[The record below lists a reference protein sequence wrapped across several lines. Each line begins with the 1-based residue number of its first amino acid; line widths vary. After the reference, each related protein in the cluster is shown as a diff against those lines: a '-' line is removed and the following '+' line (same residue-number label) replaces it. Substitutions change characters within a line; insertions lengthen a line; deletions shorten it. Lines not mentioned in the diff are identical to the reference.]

1 MIRRRMTILTVA
13 LPLLLAAFVPV
24 VAQEGQ
30 SPFAGKKVIPLQ
42 PTNVDKVVLARKLVA
57 AQRYQ
62 EAADLLEVLYET
74 DSDNSLLLNLLRTCY
89 DQLQQFDKAEML
101 MRRIIQKDPQSVG
114 NRLYLAE
121 LLVRLNRDSEAL
133 EVYDQVEAMIG
144 NGDPTRLIL
153 LINSMITSGLDKPV
167 LERIDRAR
175 EKFGNPLLF
184 NIELGGILEKQQD
197 YRGAVLEY
205 LAPLLQ
211 DTTEDANRAER
222 RLLALL
228 DFETSSAEVE
238 SLLKNVADSS
248 SGHRAMRLLTEHYL
262 KAERFDD
269 AFAYAL
275 RQDSLEGRSGVP
287 LLTLARRCGERHLWP
302 QVVKMTD
309 FILQRYPDKRYQT
322 EVSFTRAQALAE
334 LGRADEAVQV
344 YQRLAEQTDDQQVR
358 ADAIYGLGVLYSE
371 YLDDCERALIYYD
384 SVLNDFPRGRG
395 YLMSCKAKSLCHIRL
410 GYLDQAR
417 TLLDQLLKSRL
428 PDDFREEVEFF
439 QGLVE
444 FFDQKYDTA
453 QFMFRKLT
461 VDFPNGLYVN
471 DALRLVLALDD
482 GKVLGSTL
490 DDFSAARYAQF
501 RGENDSALVRL
512 YALADAKPQAL
523 GDLALY
529 EVVEMELKRADTSA
543 ALAAIER
550 LVQEY
555 PDSYYRPLGM
565 KIKADLL
572 VGSGD
577 NVSQATELYRFLL
590 ENCSEY
596 PFTREVR
603 EKLKE
608 LDARRPVG

>member
-1 MIRRRMTILTVA
+1 
-13 LPLLLAAFVPV
+13 
-24 VAQEGQ
+24 
-30 SPFAGKKVIPLQ
+30 
-42 PTNVDKVVLARKLVA
+42 
-57 AQRYQ
+57 
-62 EAADLLEVLYET
+62 
-74 DSDNSLLLNLLRTCY
+74 
-89 DQLQQFDKAEML
+89 
-101 MRRIIQKDPQSVG
+101 
-114 NRLYLAE
+114 
-121 LLVRLNRDSEAL
+121 
-133 EVYDQVEAMIG
+133 
-144 NGDPTRLIL
+144 
-153 LINSMITSGLDKPV
+153 MITSGLDKPV
-167 LERIDRAR
+167 FERIDRAR
-175 EKFGNPLLF
+175 ERFGNPLLF
-184 NIELGGILEKQQD
+184 AIERGSILERQQN

-205 LAPLLQ
+205 LPPLLQ
-211 DTTEDANRAER
+211 DTTDDANRAER
-222 RLLALL
+222 KLLALL

-238 SLLKNVADSS
+238 RLLKNVADSV
-248 SGHRAMRLLTEHYL
+248 SGYRAMRLLTEHYL

-309 FILQRYPDKRYQT
+309 FILQKYPDSRYQT

-334 LGRADEAVQV
+334 LGRADEAVLV
-344 YQRLAEQTDDQQVR
+344 YQRLAEQTDDLQVR
-358 ADAIYGLGVLYSE
+358 TDAIYGLGVLYSE
-371 YLDDCERALIYYD
+371 YLGDCERALIYYD
-384 SVLNDFPRGRG
+384 SVLNNFPRGRG
-395 YLMSCKAKSLCHIRL
+395 YLMSWKAKSLCHIRL
-410 GYLDQAR
+410 GHLDQAR
-417 TLLDQLLKSRL
+417 TLVDQLLQSRL
-428 PDDFREEVEFF
+428 PDDFREEVAFF
-439 QGLVE
+439 QGLAE

-461 VDFPNGLYVN
+461 VDFPNGFYVN

-482 GKVLGSTL
+482 GKALGSTL

-512 YALADAKPQAL
+512 YAIADAKPPAL

-529 EVVEMELKRADTSA
+529 EVIEMELKRTDTSA

-555 PDSYYRPLGM
+555 PDSYYRPLGI

-572 VGSGD
+572 AGSGD